1 MENITARELRDKI
14 AKGELKSVEVVRDVF
29 ARIEQREPIIGA
41 YISNCYQRALEKA
54 DEVDRRVTAGESV
67 GPLAGVPIA
76 IKDNMCTRFG
86 ATTCASKILEDF
98 EAPYNACV
106 VEKLEAAE
114 AIIVGK
120 CNLDEFAMGSSTEHS
135 CFGPARNPH
144 NPDLVPG
151 GSS

>member
-1 MENITARELRDKI
+1 MSLKTITVRELRDKI
-14 AKGELKSVEVVRDVF
+14 ANGKLKSVEVVRDVF

-54 DEVDRRVTAGESV
+54 EQVDRRVAAGENA

-120 CNLDEFAMGSSTEHS
+120 CNMDEFAMGSSCE
-135 CFGPARNPH
+135 N
-144 NPDLVPG
+144 
-151 GSS
+151 SSLKQT